1 MDMYLV
7 YSFEHNA
14 WWAPYSMGYKDKV
27 EEAGLYTREQ
37 AVRICRDANEFCDNP
52 NEEMR
57 LASDY
62 GR

>member
-1 MDMYLV
+1 MYLIW
-7 YSFEHNA
+7 SFEHNA
-14 WWAPYSMGYKDKV
+14 WWNPAWRGYTQDV
-27 EEAGLYTREQ
+27 NEAGLYDKEE
-37 AVRICRDANEFCDNP
+37 AEKICENANAFGSI